1 MSRHQVAWNG
11 VTRTA
16 TVQAFGDA
24 LPVGSV
30 NAGNFYHDHTAGD
43 TNKNNDAIGFHG
55 THVLY
60 HHVRDVLY
68 KLNILDMH
76 SVTIAEDLAYVALA
90 SVSVTPDVSAKTIGQ
105 TQQLTVTP
113 TPGGASNVTG
123 VWSTSH
129 PARAT
134 VSNTGLVTAVGAG
147 VATITFTSTD
157 GARTDTHVMTVTA
170 P

>member
-11 VTRTA
+11 VTRVA

-43 TNKNNDAIGFHG
+43 TNKNNDAIGFNG

-60 HHVRDVLY
+60 HHVRDVMY
-68 KLNILDMH
+68 ANNILDMGN
-76 SVTIAEDLAYVALA
+76 VTIAEDVTYVALTG
-90 SVSVTPDVSAKTIGQ
+90 VDVGPSTSAKTVGQ

-123 VWSTSH
+123 VWTTSH
-129 PARAT
+129 PSRAT
-134 VSNTGLVTAVGAG
+134 VSSTGLVTAVGAG

-157 GARTDTHVMTVTA
+157 GGFTDTHAMTVTV
-170 P
+170 

>member
-60 HHVRDVLY
+60 HHVRDVMYALGV
-68 KLNILDMH
+68 LDMGN
-76 SVTIAEDLAYVALA
+76 VTIAEDVTYVALTG
-90 SVSVTPDVSAKTIGQ
+90 VSVGPETSDKTVGQ

-134 VSNTGLVTAVGAG
+134 VSSTGLVTAVGAG

-157 GARTDTHVMTVTA
+157 GGFTDTHAMTVTV
-170 P
+170 

>member
-11 VTRTA
+11 VTRVA

-30 NAGNFYHDHTAGD
+30 NAGNFYHDHTTGD
-43 TNKNNDAIGFHG
+43 TNLNNDAIGYNG

-60 HHVRDVLY
+60 HHVRDVMY
-68 KLNILDMH
+68 AINVLDMGN
-76 SVTIAEDLAYVALA
+76 VTIAEDLTYVALA
-90 SVSVTPDVSAKTIGQ
+90 SVAVGPTTSSKTVGQ

-123 VWSTSH
+123 VWTTSH

-134 VSNTGLVTAVGAG
+134 VSSTGLVTAVGAG
-147 VATITFTSTD
+147 AATITFTSTD
-157 GARTDTHVMTVTA
+157 GGFTATHVMTVSA
-170 P
+170 